1 MRLIAILLLAFFI
14 VGCGYKPS
22 SVAARDIL
30 GSSVWIDVIISKIDP
45 ESSVVI
51 KDGIKSAML
60 RRLGVNLVDKN
71 EADSIIIASIKSL
84 TFSAISYDQ
93 FGYAT
98 AYKANL
104 VMEYRLKQK
113 DGSIKSILTSGD
125 YDFRVTKRLND
136 RRFTDSVISDN
147 ERFDAITNASLQ
159 CFDEFVSKLAMQG
172 LLNGKPNL

>member
-14 VGCGYKPS
+14 AGCGYKPS
-22 SVAARDIL
+22 SVAARDAI
-30 GSSVWIDVIISKIDP
+30 GSSVWVDVIISKTDP
-45 ESSVVI
+45 ESTVVI

-113 DGSIKSILTSGD
+113 DVSIKSILTSGD

>member
-22 SVAARDIL
+22 SVAARDAI
-30 GSSVWIDVIISKIDP
+30 GSSVWVDVIISKTDP
-45 ESSVVI
+45 ESTVVI

-60 RRLGVNLVDKN
+60 RRLGANLVDKN

-113 DGSIKSILTSGD
+113 DVSIKSILTSGD

>member
-30 GSSVWIDVIISKIDP
+30 GSSVWVDVIISKTDP
-45 ESSVVI
+45 ESTVAI

-113 DGSIKSILTSGD
+113 DVSIKSILTSGD

>member
-60 RRLGVNLVDKN
+60 RRLGVSLTQKDKA
-71 EADSIIIASIKSL
+71 ESIIIASIKSL
-84 TFSAISYDQ
+84 TFDAISYDH

-104 VMEYRLKQK
+104 TIEYKLKQK
-113 DGSIKSILTSGD
+113 DGNIKSVLASGD
-125 YDFRVTKRLND
+125 YDFRVTSRIND
-136 RRFTDSVISDN
+136 NRFTDSVISDS
-147 ERFDAITNASLQ
+147 ERFDAIANASLQ
-159 CFDEFVSKLAMQG
+159 SFDEFVSKLAMQG
-172 LLNGKPNL
+172 LLNGKSNI

>member
-60 RRLGVNLVDKN
+60 RRLGVSLTQKDKA
-71 EADSIIIASIKSL
+71 ESIIIASIKSL
-84 TFSAISYDQ
+84 TFDAISYDH

-104 VMEYRLKQK
+104 TIEYKLKQK
-113 DGSIKSILTSGD
+113 DGNIKSVLASGD
-125 YDFRVTKRLND
+125 YDFRVT
-136 RRFTDSVISDN
+136 RRINANSVISDS
-147 ERFDAITNASLQ
+147 ERFDAIANASLQ
-159 CFDEFVSKLAMQG
+159 SFDEFVSKLAMQG
-172 LLNGKPNL
+172 LLNGKSNI

>member
-14 VGCGYKPS
+14 AGCGYKPS
-22 SVAARDIL
+22 SVAARDAI
-30 GSSVWIDVIISKIDP
+30 GSSVWVDVIISKTDP
-45 ESSVVI
+45 ESTVVI

-60 RRLGVNLVDKN
+60 RRLGANLVDKN

-172 LLNGKPNL
+172 LLDGKPNL

>member
-22 SVAARDIL
+22 SVAARDAI
-30 GSSVWIDVIISKIDP
+30 GSSVWVDVIISKTDP
-45 ESSVVI
+45 ESTVVI

-113 DGSIKSILTSGD
+113 DVSIKSILTSGD

-172 LLNGKPNL
+172 LLDGKPNL

>member
-14 VGCGYKPS
+14 AGCGYKPS
-22 SVAARDIL
+22 SVAARDAI
-30 GSSVWIDVIISKIDP
+30 GSSVWVDVIISKTDP
-45 ESSVVI
+45 ESTVAI

-113 DGSIKSILTSGD
+113 DVSIKSILTSGD

>member
-1 MRLIAILLLAFFI
+1 MRFFIALLFVFLLA
-14 VGCGYKPS
+14 GCGYKPS
-22 SVAARDIL
+22 NVAARDII
-30 GSSVWIDVIISKIDP
+30 GSSIWVDVIVSKTDP
-45 ESSVVI
+45 ESSVAI

-60 RRLGVNLVDKN
+60 RRLGANLVDKN

-84 TFSAISYDQ
+84 TFTAISYDQ

-113 DGSIKSILTSGD
+113 DGSIKSILASGD

-136 RRFTDSVISDN
+136 KRFTDSVISDN

-159 CFDEFVSKLAMQG
+159 CFDEFVSKLAMRG
-172 LLNGKPNL
+172 LLDGEHNP